1 MLTFLCQIILAL
13 IIAEYLFVNESKSS
27 KKVVGTDIL
36 FGRFICGTILHLST
50 LNELTCGIA
59 NMKFALNH
67 DYLFQNYH
75 LACLCG
81 FLQAT
86 AVMIIE
92 LVSIQIIFTSLTPLD
107 LVYNFVVLGIITE
120 FDDFVCSSLRNESLK
135 LLVEP

>member
-1 MLTFLCQIILAL
+1 M
-13 IIAEYLFVNESKSS
+13 
-27 KKVVGTDIL
+27 
-36 FGRFICGTILHLST
+36 ST

-81 FLQAT
+81 LLQAS
-86 AVMIIE
+86 AVMMIE
-92 LVSIQIIFTSLTPLD
+92 LVSIQIIFSSLTPLD

-135 LLVEP
+135 LLINPEVTDQILFIKHTTSKKCKDNELSTVETEDG